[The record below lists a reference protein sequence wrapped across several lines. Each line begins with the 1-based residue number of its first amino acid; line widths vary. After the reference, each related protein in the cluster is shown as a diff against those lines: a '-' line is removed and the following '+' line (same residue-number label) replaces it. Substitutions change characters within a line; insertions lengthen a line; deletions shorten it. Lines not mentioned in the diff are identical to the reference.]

1 MFRTMSPR
9 TSSSRVAEHVDGR
22 VAMAVG
28 LDGEDAVLLNA
39 FFEAL
44 IKQGRSDR
52 NSQVIHQNG
61 LVLRMTSQAS
71 LTLS

>member
-1 MFRTMSPR
+1 
-9 TSSSRVAEHVDGR
+9 
-22 VAMAVG
+22 MAVG
-28 LDGEDAVLLNA
+28 LGGEDAVLLNT
-39 FFEAL
+39 FFEAP
-44 IKQGRSDR
+44 ITQGRSNR